1 MSEDIL
7 VPKLGNEV
15 VEAEVMEWMIGEGE
29 SISEGEVV
37 VTISTSKT
45 EIEIEAPISGK
56 LAQIRVREGELTAP
70 GAVLGEI
77 E

>member
-15 VEAEVMEWMIGEGE
+15 VEAEVMEWMIDEGE

-45 EIEIEAPISGK
+45 EIEIEAPSSGR
-56 LAQIRVREGELTAP
+56 LAKIRAREGELTVP
-70 GAVLGEI
+70 GAILGEI
-77 E
+77 V